1 MEFGYSAHLSR
12 DSGVRADP
20 PTAERELA
28 NLAAL
33 RGKAY
38 SMPRSRGRRFFM
50 SEVPLYLALECCEGG
65 QLPCVPRVSRIQ
77 VSVLG

>member
-38 SMPRSRGRRFFM
+38 SSIQTPHPF
-50 SEVPLYLALECCEGG
+50 EP
-65 QLPCVPRVSRIQ
+65 QLPRISTPDLKPESMKSETRKAF
-77 VSVLG
+77 V